1 MQKRYY
7 EFYAKVIIEEMFNIN
22 LEVMDKPDLQN
33 EVENVGIEFTSAE
46 DPDNKEIENL
56 GIILVE
62 NKARNRETLI
72 KKIESKGGKYTE
84 WAILGKATNFE
95 DSKKRIYNVIEN
107 KLKKLNSRQFKKF
120 KENDLCIFSTMRKI
134 KKEEQKDFL
143 EKIQEIQSKYQD
155 KNKFDKIYLLLL
167 HTVYVIEIEKNRIS
181 KKEFTKKQ
189 QYEYS
194 EKAKESMDNYKI

>member
-62 NKARNRETLI
+62 NKARNRETVI

>member
-1 MQKRYY
+1 
-7 EFYAKVIIEEMFNIN
+7 
-22 LEVMDKPDLQN
+22 
-33 EVENVGIEFTSAE
+33 
-46 DPDNKEIENL
+46 
-56 GIILVE
+56 
-62 NKARNRETLI
+62 
-72 KKIESKGGKYTE
+72 
-84 WAILGKATNFE
+84 
-95 DSKKRIYNVIEN
+95 
-107 KLKKLNSRQFKKF
+107 
-120 KENDLCIFSTMRKI
+120 MRKI

>member
-46 DPDNKEIENL
+46 NPDNKEIENL

-62 NKARNRETLI
+62 NKARNRKNVV
-72 KKIESKGGKYTE
+72 KKIKRKGGKYTK
-84 WAILGKATNFE
+84 WAILGKATSFE
-95 DSKKRIYNVIEN
+95 DNKKRIYNAIEN
-107 KLKKLNSRQFKKF
+107 KLKKLNLSKFKKF
-120 KENDLCIFSTMRKI
+120 KENDLCIFATMRNI
-134 KKEEQKDFL
+134 KQEEQKDFL
-143 EKIQEIQSKYQD
+143 EKIQEIQSKYQN

-167 HTVYVIEIEKNRIS
+167 HTVYVIEIEKNKIC
-181 KKEFTKKQ
+181 KKEFTNEQ

-194 EKAKESMDNYKI
+194 EKADKIMNNYII